1 MQPPTLSTSLPLLEF
16 PGFNWRFFVMLVT
29 QHFPSIVHSNRLNWS
44 IWVCAQRIGRRS
56 WTCSVAFCVFGMRC
70 WARTKIVFSH
80 HFDVTK
86 IEAWAE
92 MSKGF
97 KRIKRSTKISH
108 VKTYS
113 TVGHIKT
120 PYQTSSTSTN
130 IYHIQKQNQIPVSF
144 PSVLKPM
151 TNELGHRNSGDP
163 TSHK

>member
-29 QHFPSIVHSNRLNWS
+29 QHFPSIFHSNRLNWS

-56 WTCSVAFCVFGMRC
+56 WTCSVAFCVFGTRC
-70 WARTKIVFSH
+70 WARTKIVFPH
-80 HFDVTK
+80 HFNVTSVGGDV
-86 IEAWAE
+86 
-92 MSKGF
+92 
-97 KRIKRSTKISH
+97 KRIQKDQKVHKISH
-108 VKTYS
+108 IKTYS

-151 TNELGHRNSGDP
+151 TNELGHGNSGDP
-163 TSHK
+163 TSHR